1 MTAMIVITCILT
13 KSVLASRILYWK
25 KLYHHRGGKGFTLK
39 GKPTFLSLLQH
50 IKKNHDFNE

>member
-1 MTAMIVITCILT
+1 MTAMIVITCI
-13 KSVLASRILYWK
+13 
-25 KLYHHRGGKGFTLK
+25 HHRGGKGFFLK

>member
-1 MTAMIVITCILT
+1 MTAMIVITCIENT
-13 KSVLASRILYWK
+13 ILEK
-25 KLYHHRGGKGFTLK
+25 TVPLVKVFFERKNPLLK